1 MKIFAPLLLIFGGE
15 DDAELRSKA
24 LAKTLGHNNHLIKQ
38 ISSGDVD
45 DSLNKVSSIC
55 ESPFDDTSVIP
66 SHIVFSSV
74 KKSGYS
80 VALTGDGADEL
91 FCGYSSFGNLKKIE
105 GF

>member
-1 MKIFAPLLLIFGGE
+1 MMIFAHLLLILE
-15 DDAELRSKA
+15 EKMMPNLDQKPWQKRSDTTT
-24 LAKTLGHNNHLIKQ
+24 TLLKQ

-74 KKSGYS
+74 KKSDIQS
-80 VALTGDGADEL
+80 L
-91 FCGYSSFGNLKKIE
+91 
-105 GF
+105 